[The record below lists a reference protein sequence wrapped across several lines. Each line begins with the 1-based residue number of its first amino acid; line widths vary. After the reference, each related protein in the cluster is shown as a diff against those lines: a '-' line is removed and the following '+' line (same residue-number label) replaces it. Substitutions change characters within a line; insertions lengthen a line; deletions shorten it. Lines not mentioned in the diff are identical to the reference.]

1 MFRRL
6 ETHLEVLGMNKSRL
20 TNAINECV
28 QLGNKAFVP
37 YIMAGDDGLQT
48 LKRNILFLQKVG
60 ATAIELGIPFS
71 DPVADGPV
79 IQEAG
84 ERALTHGITLRI
96 VLKELASFKKEI
108 TVPIV
113 IMTYLNPIIRYGLKD
128 FVKDCNNSGVS
139 GLIVPDLPLEESG
152 FLRDEFNHSDIA
164 LIPLVSLTSPPD
176 RIQKITTAGEGF
188 IYAVTVNGITGVRDG
203 FNNDLGAHL
212 QQLKSISPVPVLAGF
227 GISTPEQVK
236 SIGALCDGVI
246 VGSAI
251 VNALHEEDWTTI
263 EALVKAS
270 KNTVSSSPSH

>member
-1 MFRRL
+1 
-6 ETHLEVLGMNKSRL
+6 MNKSHL
-20 TNAINECV
+20 SNAINECI
-28 QLGNKAFVP
+28 QSGNKAFVP

-96 VLKELASFKKEI
+96 VLKELASFKNEI

-113 IMTYLNPIIRYGLKD
+113 IMTYLNPLIRYGIKD
-128 FVKDCNNSGVS
+128 FVKDCTNSGVS
-139 GLIVPDLPLEESG
+139 GLIVPDLPIEESA
-152 FLRDEFNHSDIA
+152 FLREELNHSDIA

-176 RIQKITTAGEGF
+176 RIEKITTAGEGF
-188 IYAVTVNGITGVRDG
+188 IYAVTVNGITGVREGFTDG
-203 FNNDLGAHL
+203 LDAHL
-212 QQLKSISPVPVLAGF
+212 QKLKAISPVPVLAGF

-236 SIGALCDGVI
+236 SIGSLCDGVI

-251 VNALHEEDWTTI
+251 VKALHREDWETI
-263 EALVKAS
+263 EALVNAS
-270 KNTVSSSPSH
+270 KRTSSSLPIH